1 MASTIARTSE
11 YLTASV
17 AMVLVLSCLVSACSS
32 SPPPPETTG
41 SISRT
46 QVSEPRGAQLP
57 PTIQPPAIVPAAR
70 AASYA
75 PPPKLRRQV
84 ASRQAASCEP
94 RTRYDRRDVT
104 ASIPPTRSAYAAAT
118 PVGNRRYVVHT
129 IAPHETL
136 YSISRRYHSDIGA
149 IAAVNR
155 VSTNTKLQYGELLV
169 IPDPH

>member
-17 AMVLVLSCLVSACSS
+17 AIVLVLACLVSACSS
-32 SPPPPETTG
+32 SPPPPDTTG

-46 QVSEPRGAQLP
+46 QVSESRGAPL
-57 PTIQPPAIVPAAR
+57 PPAIQAPATVPVAR
-70 AASYA
+70 TASYT
-75 PPPKLRRQV
+75 PPQRSRRQI
-84 ASRQAASCEP
+84 ASCEP
-94 RTRYDRRDVT
+94 KARYDRRDVT
-104 ASIPPTRSAYAAAT
+104 ASIPPTRSAYPVAT
-118 PVGNRRYVVHT
+118 PTGNRRYVVHT

-155 VSTNTKLQYGELLV
+155 VSANTKLQYGELLV
-169 IPDPH
+169 IPDPR